1 MSTSIG
7 LPAHFHAVH
16 KVPHERTSRGGA
28 KRRAD
33 QTRLVAVPRAVEVSV
48 PRDAAIS
55 RRVARTPRLPAACGG
70 RDALGPPG
78 PFFWRKR
85 ARPPRVGG
93 RGLRDGRPWC
103 HRTLDSPGVGRG
115 PRRTGR
121 WRRPKAA
128 ATRGGI
134 GHQQECPRFGIKMSG
149 AIPKRDAAKRDGVAP
164 FSSSLLDGRSW
175 DRSRPRG
182 CGGPRQFAA
191 DLGGCRALMPHSA
204 LSEHSRH

>member
-85 ARPPRVGG
+85 ARPARVGG
-93 RGLRDGRPWC
+93 RGLRDGRHWC
-103 HRTLDSPGVGRG
+103 HRTLESPGVGRG
-115 PRRTGR
+115 PRKTGR
-121 WRRPKAA
+121 WRRPKGWRRPAA
-128 ATRGGI
+128 
-134 GHQQECPRFGIKMSG
+134 ES
-149 AIPKRDAAKRDGVAP
+149 AP
-164 FSSSLLDGRSW
+164 ARMSSLRHLDEWSHPEAGMRPNGTGW
-175 DRSRPRG
+175 LRSRARSSMMMG
-182 CGGPRQFAA
+182 AA
-191 DLGGCRALMPHSA
+191 GIEPAT
-204 LSEHSRH
+204 SRV